1 MAPVIQPM
9 RRALRLARSVAGST
23 SPNPPVGA
31 VLVKRGRVIGEGA
44 TQPPGGP
51 HAEVMALEAA
61 GTAAKGATLYVTL
74 EPCPT
79 IGRTP
84 PCTDALVRAGIAE
97 VHFAAFD
104 PNPAVSGKGAE
115 SLRAAGITVTHEAA
129 YEEASWDL
137 IEAYAKYSRTGKPF
151 VIAKYA
157 CSLDGKIAARDGS
170 ATWITS
176 PEAREAS
183 HRLRT
188 TVDAILVG
196 GTTILADDSQLT
208 ARPKGRVAVRQPLRV
223 VFDSI
228 AATPSDAQVIHG
240 PGRCLIA
247 VGRDA
252 RDEDVARLQRA
263 GAEVMR
269 FTSPG
274 RRVSL
279 ESLLDYLA
287 SQGCISILVEGGST
301 ALGALFDGGMV
312 DKVMAF
318 IAPAII
324 GGMDAPTAVGGEG
337 APNIAGALRLTDVSV
352 KRAGT
357 DIIVTGYTQPRH
369 VLMGASQ
376 PEAGAS

>member
-1 MAPVIQPM
+1 M
-9 RRALRLARSVAGST
+9 RRALRLARSVAGTT

-31 VLVKRGRVIGEGA
+31 VLVKRGKIIGEGA

-51 HAEVMALEAA
+51 HAEAVALAAA
-61 GTAAKGATLYVTL
+61 GRAAKGATLYVTL

-79 IGRTP
+79 SGRTP
-84 PCTDALVRAGIAE
+84 PCTDALIAAGVAE
-97 VHFAAFD
+97 VRFAAFD
-104 PNPAVSGKGAE
+104 PSPAVSGKGVAA
-115 SLRAAGITVTHEAA
+115 LRAAGLQVTQDQAF
-129 YEEASWDL
+129 EEASWDR
-137 IEAYAKYSRTGKPF
+137 IEAHAKFSRTGKPF

-183 HRLRT
+183 HQLRT
-188 TVDAILVG
+188 TIDAIMVG

-208 ARPKGRVAVRQPLRV
+208 ARPKGKVAARQPLRV

-228 AATPSDAQVIHG
+228 AATSSDAQVIHG

-252 RDEDVARLQRA
+252 RDEDVARLQKA

-279 ESLLDYLA
+279 EGLLEYLG
-287 SQGCISILVEGGST
+287 SRGCISILVEGGST
-301 ALGALFDGGMV
+301 ALGALFDGEFV

-324 GGMDAPTAVGGEG
+324 GGMDAPAAVGGEG
-337 APNIAGALRLTDVSV
+337 APNIAGALRLSDVSV

-357 DIIVTGYTQPRH
+357 DIIVTGYTRPRH
-369 VLMGASQ
+369 LLMGAPDTDARS
-376 PEAGAS
+376 S

>member
-1 MAPVIQPM
+1 MH
-9 RRALRLARSVAGST
+9 RALRLARAVAGST

-31 VLVKRGRVIGEGA
+31 VVVSGGQVVGQGA

-51 HAEVMALEAA
+51 HAEVVALRAA
-61 GTAAKGATLYVTL
+61 GPAARGATLYVTL

-79 IGRTP
+79 VGRTP
-84 PCTDALVRAGIAE
+84 PCTSAILEAGIAE
-97 VHFAAFD
+97 VRFASYD
-104 PNPAVSGKGAE
+104 PNPAVSGRGEEA
-115 SLRAAGITVTHEAA
+115 LRAAGVRTVHEASF
-129 YEEASWDL
+129 EEAAWDL
-137 IEAYAKYSRTGKPF
+137 IEAHAKYSRTGRPF

-183 HRLRT
+183 HRLRAQ
-188 TVDAILVG
+188 VDAIMVG

-208 ARPKGRVAVRQPLRV
+208 ARPGGRLAPRQPIRV

-228 AATPSDAQVIHG
+228 AATPSDARVIHG

-252 RDEDVARLQRA
+252 REEDVARLRAA

-269 FTSPG
+269 FSSPG

-279 ESLLDYLA
+279 AGLLDYLA
-287 SQGCISILVEGGST
+287 SQGCISILAEGGGT
-301 ALGALFDGGMV
+301 LLGALFDGGFV

-324 GGMDAPTAVGGEG
+324 GGADAPTAVGGEG
-337 APNIAGALRLTDVSV
+337 AANIAGALRLSDVSV
-352 KRAGT
+352 RRAGT
-357 DIIVTGYTQPRH
+357 DLIVTGYTQPRH
-369 VLMGASQ
+369 VLMGAAARVAV
-376 PEAGAS
+376 AG